1 MMKDIYIIGASGFG
15 REVAWL
21 LEELS
26 EWNIKGFID
35 DNETIQGEK
44 INGITVIGTVDF
56 LLGRKEETNVV
67 IAIGNPS
74 VRSMIYEKLKFNNNI
89 LFPNIIAKNVRIDKT
104 IKMGIGNIICSHS
117 ILTVNIE
124 LGNFN
129 HVNLD
134 CTVGHDVIMNDF
146 ITVYPSVNI
155 SGNVEIGNYCEI
167 GTGTQIIQG
176 KSIADN
182 VIIGAGAGVVKNI
195 KESGT
200 YVGCPVRRMK
210 V

>member
-1 MMKDIYIIGASGFG
+1 MKDIYIIGASGFG

-67 IAIGNPS
+67 IAIGSPS

-104 IKMGIGNIICSHS
+104 IKMGIGTIICSHS

-176 KSIADN
+176 KSIVDN

-200 YVGCPVRRMK
+200 YVGCPVRRIK
-210 V
+210 

>member
-1 MMKDIYIIGASGFG
+1 MKDIYIIGASDFG

-67 IAIGNPS
+67 IAIGSPS

-176 KSIADN
+176 KSIVDN

-200 YVGCPVRRMK
+200 YVGCPVRRIK
-210 V
+210 

>member
-1 MMKDIYIIGASGFG
+1 MKDIYIIGASGFG

>member
-1 MMKDIYIIGASGFG
+1 MKDIYIIGASGFG
-15 REVAWL
+15 REVVWL

-89 LFPNIIAKNVRIDKT
+89 LFPNIIAKNIRIDKT

-176 KSIADN
+176 KSITDN
-182 VIIGAGAGVVKNI
+182 VIIGAGAGIVKNI

-200 YVGCPVRRMK
+200 YVGCPVRRIK
-210 V
+210 

>member
-67 IAIGNPS
+67 IAIGSPS

-129 HVNLD
+129 HVNID

-176 KSIADN
+176 KSITDN
-182 VIIGAGAGVVKNI
+182 VIIGAGAGIVKNI

-200 YVGCPVRRMK
+200 YVGCPVRRIK
-210 V
+210 

>member
-1 MMKDIYIIGASGFG
+1 MMKDIYIIGASDFG

-67 IAIGNPS
+67 IAIGSPS

-176 KSIADN
+176 KSIVDN

-200 YVGCPVRRMK
+200 YVGCPVRRIK
-210 V
+210 

>member
-1 MMKDIYIIGASGFG
+1 MKDIYIIGASGFG

-21 LEELS
+21 LEERS

-56 LLGRKEETNVV
+56 LLGKKEETNVV

-74 VRSMIYEKLKFNNNI
+74 VRSTIYEKLKFNNNI
-89 LFPNIIAKNVRIDKT
+89 LFPNLIAKDVRIDKT
-104 IKMGIGNIICSHS
+104 IKMGMGNIICSRS
-117 ILTVNIE
+117 ILTVNIK

-134 CTVGHDVIMNDF
+134 CTVGHDAVMHDY
-146 ITVYPSVNI
+146 ITVYPSVNV

-176 KSIADN
+176 KSIVDN
-182 VIIGAGAGVVKNI
+182 VIIGAGSVVVKNI
-195 KESGT
+195 ENRGI
-200 YVGCPVRRMK
+200 YVGVPTRRIHQ
-210 V
+210 

>member
-1 MMKDIYIIGASGFG
+1 MKDIYIIGASGFG

-67 IAIGNPS
+67 IAIGSPS

-176 KSIADN
+176 KSIVDN

-200 YVGCPVRRMK
+200 YVGCPVRRIK
-210 V
+210 

>member
-1 MMKDIYIIGASGFG
+1 MKDIYIIGASGFG

-182 VIIGAGAGVVKNI
+182 VIIGAGAGIVKNI

-200 YVGCPVRRMK
+200 YVGCPVRRIK
-210 V
+210 

>member
-67 IAIGNPS
+67 IAIGSPS

-176 KSIADN
+176 KSIVDN

-200 YVGCPVRRMK
+200 YVGCPVRRIK
-210 V
+210 

>member
-15 REVAWL
+15 REVVWL

-89 LFPNIIAKNVRIDKT
+89 LFPNIIAKNIRIDKT

-176 KSIADN
+176 KSITDN
-182 VIIGAGAGVVKNI
+182 VIIGAGAGIVKNI

-200 YVGCPVRRMK
+200 YVGCPVRRIK
-210 V
+210 